1 MFVKW
6 KLKLKLFLIEIKI
19 KNFEEFYQRNL
30 FIIFK
35 VDSQ

>member
-6 KLKLKLFLIEIKI
+6 KLKLKLFLIQIKV
-19 KNFEEFYQRNL
+19 KNFEEFYQWNL